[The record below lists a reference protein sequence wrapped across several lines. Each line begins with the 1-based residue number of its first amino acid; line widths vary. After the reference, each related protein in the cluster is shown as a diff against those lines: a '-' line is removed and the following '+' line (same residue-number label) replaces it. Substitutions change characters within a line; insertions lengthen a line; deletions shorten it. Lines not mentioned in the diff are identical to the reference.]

1 MGYFAFEA
9 MRSLFGLQN
18 ILNFCHYSKIYT
30 PFTHP
35 PFLRTNPSNPVFFQL
50 KKTSAHDGY
59 VGLYERI
66 SEYIQTDMTIMLSM
80 WKGFSEEI
88 GSFQRS
94 PKILSCDSSFTQSNG
109 NSKHSKQENY

>member
-9 MRSLFGLQN
+9 MRSLFGLQKK
-18 ILNFCHYSKIYT
+18 LNFCHYSKIYT
-30 PFTHP
+30 PSPTHP
-35 PFLRTNPSNPVFFQL
+35 FYGQIPAIPYFFNL
-50 KKTSAHDGY
+50 NKTSAHDGY

-66 SEYIQTDMTIMLSM
+66 FGYIQTDMTTMLSM

-109 NSKHSKQENY
+109 NSKHS